1 MSRGPAKSGFNPSKE
16 HYRCPLQNC
25 FGKIL
30 LDKIYKCVSFEN
42 FNKLFSYWKIN
53 RQFFS
58 PPHEFCNF
66 YDGVGSVLDS

>member
-30 LDKIYKCVSFEN
+30 LDKIYKCVSFEKGYLPN
-42 FNKLFSYWKIN
+42 LLETALCHQILVF
-53 RQFFS
+53 
-58 PPHEFCNF
+58 
-66 YDGVGSVLDS
+66 